1 MGTYQIPHPPPTTLA
16 IPVAI
21 KSQPVIVEAVNAPYQ
36 LQQHQPLTKPKRPQT
51 LGLAAH
57 NLMRQADKYQIKMEE
72 LETPSKMIAPLFD
85 GFTPTSIF
93 GNIPSL
99 NTPTCSAQQH
109 RTISVQDLT
118 TPCNEGLTSLTC
130 L

>member
-1 MGTYQIPHPPPTTLA
+1 MGVCP

-36 LQQHQPLTKPKRPQT
+36 LQQQVHMHQPLTKPKRPQT
-51 LGLAAH
+51 LGLTGT
-57 NLMRQADKYQIKMEE
+57 NLMKQQANPDKYQIKMEE
-72 LETPSKMIAPLFD
+72 LETPSKMIAMNPLFD

-109 RTISVQDLT
+109 RTISDQDLT
-118 TPCNEGLTSLTC
+118 TPCNEGLTSLTA